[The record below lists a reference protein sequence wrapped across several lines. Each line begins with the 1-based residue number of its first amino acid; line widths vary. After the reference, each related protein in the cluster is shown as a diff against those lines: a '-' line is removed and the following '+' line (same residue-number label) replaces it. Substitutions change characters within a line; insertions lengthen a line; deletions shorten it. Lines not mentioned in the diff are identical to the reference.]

1 MKKFSKKF
9 ALIVLAAGMF
19 AAPSASFA
27 QCWRPFGGL
36 FSGCW
41 QVRNCQPYGACEIPE
56 PHAPCAPVETKTEEP
71 APVET
76 CVYPEDKEPCA
87 PCAPTSKDACSAVEF
102 SAMVEK
108 ELAEMGET
116 EKQMMDKLNQI
127 RRWRGYS
134 EVVFEKTALQGCRN
148 HSLSMAQCGS
158 LYHNN
163 PGGWAEICAYAGS
176 VDQAFSAW
184 LSSWRHRW
192 IMLGGYRRAAASYA
206 FDRHGRGFWTIRF
219 AY

>member
-1 MKKFSKKF
+1 MKTFNKKF

-41 QVRNCQPYGACEIPE
+41 QVRNCQPYGACEAPE
-56 PHAPCAPVETKTEEP
+56 SPAPCAPVEEKTEEP

-76 CVYPEDKEPCA
+76 CVYPEDVEPCA
-87 PCAPTSKDACSAVEF
+87 PCAPTAKDACSAVEF

-108 ELAEMGET
+108 ELSEMGET
-116 EKQMMDKLNQI
+116 EKQMFARLNQY
-127 RRWRGYS
+127 RRANGLN
-134 EVVFEKTALQGCRN
+134 EVVFEKTALQGCRD
-148 HSLSMAQCGS
+148 HSLSMAQWGG

-163 PGGWAEICAYAGS
+163 PRGWSEICAYAGS

-184 LSSWRHRW
+184 LSSWPHRS
-192 IMLGGYRRAAASYA
+192 IMFSRCRRAAASYA